1 MDFIKLTRHDGQPI
15 YVNMAYVRVITILHG
30 ETALNVNGWDLNI
43 YVKENPEAIVAIMEL
58 KERGKNA

>member
-15 YVNMAYVRVITILHG
+15 YVNMEYVRVITVLRG
-30 ETALNVNGWDLNI
+30 ETVLNVDGWDSNMS
-43 YVKENPEAIVAIMEL
+43 VKESPEAIMAIMEL